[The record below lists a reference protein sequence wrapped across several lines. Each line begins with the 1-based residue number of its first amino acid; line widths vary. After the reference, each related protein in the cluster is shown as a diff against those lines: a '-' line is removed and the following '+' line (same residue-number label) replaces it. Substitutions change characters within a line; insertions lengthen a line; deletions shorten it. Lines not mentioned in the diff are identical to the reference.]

1 MRNPTSLSLQCVHR
15 TEALLAPR
23 LYVIKHHDF
32 KTCLH
37 QNIYTESKFK
47 LIFFQFLPCT
57 PRRIL
62 PPKTKARFIHPP
74 PYYTPRKRTTT
85 PPRSPLPRK
94 PPIDNIENKMSST
107 TTTAKKAI
115 AIIAGVGPG
124 TGAAVSRRFAQ
135 SYPVVLLAR
144 NPTNY
149 QPYVEEI
156 NSAGGKA
163 MGIATDLSSA
173 ESVSKAFREI
183 EAEFGGGE
191 GSQSKVTVAAAV
203 YNASGR
209 FVRKPFLELGV
220 EEFMEGWDV
229 SV

>member
-1 MRNPTSLSLQCVHR
+1 MRPPLSLQCVHR

-23 LYVIKHHDF
+23 LYVIKHHDC

-37 QNIYTESKFK
+37 QNIYTESQFK
-47 LIFFQFLPCT
+47 LISFNFSLVPLGEFSHRQSKLISFIL
-57 PRRIL
+57 L
-62 PPKTKARFIHPP
+62 PPIHQEKEQQHPP
-74 PYYTPRKRTTT
+74 RT
-85 PPRSPLPRK
+85 PLPRK
-94 PPIDNIENKMSST
+94 PPIEISRNKMSST